1 MGEGE
6 DVGKRKKIELPEK
19 LEAETDLQYFK
30 KHYVY
35 ATTLKEYLFPD
46 EPGAVL
52 FVIPLSGAGSF
63 VLRFKNDGELVTFAA
78 DGRKP
83 RRALLN
89 HAEKRGPF
97 MIEPGA
103 ARFDVRKVTSFL
115 LSFIV
120 KNS

>member
-1 MGEGE
+1 M
-6 DVGKRKKIELPEK
+6 GKRKKIELPEK

-35 ATTLKEYLFPD
+35 ATTLKEYYFPD

-63 VLRFKNDGELVTFAA
+63 VLQFKSNGELITFSAN
-78 DGRKP
+78 GQKL

-89 HAEKRGPF
+89 HAERYGQF

-103 ARFDVRKVTSFL
+103 ARFDVRKVTTFL
-115 LSFIV
+115 LLFIL